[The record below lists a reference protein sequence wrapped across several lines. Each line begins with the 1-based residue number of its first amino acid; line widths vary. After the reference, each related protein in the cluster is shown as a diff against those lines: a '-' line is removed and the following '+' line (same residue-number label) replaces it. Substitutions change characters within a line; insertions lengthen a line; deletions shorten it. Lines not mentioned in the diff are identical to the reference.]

1 MKMYT
6 HAASL
11 FIVIWLTALQAHSQ
25 SVPQGINYQAV
36 ARNESGG
43 LLADQA
49 IHVKIALLDST
60 ASGTVLYEE
69 VHALTTNAFGLFNLV
84 IGQGDSLAGDF
95 NAIPWGDGA
104 KFLKVAIDQRGGNDF
119 IEMGTTQLLSVP
131 YALYA
136 AKSGEAASTPSLW
149 SHEANG
155 NTSFPGDVYIGDS
168 TDRFDGLSERLV
180 IRGQS
185 NTWHIGTENKE
196 DEFGVD
202 SGFFITQ
209 SDNSD
214 HSVHI
219 FENDMMLI
227 RKLHIKQSGP
237 TGLILQNEEL
247 GRGWLFGTQDD
258 GKLLLSEGTFSDAG
272 NSFTFPRLAITRA
285 GKVGLGNFNLD
296 DPTHELHLI
305 HASTGGGGA
314 TAGLKIENVAGNH
327 NWWSFYTT
335 NSSGELELYYK
346 GTIRGEFDPA
356 DGEYRRRSD
365 RRLKRSI
372 APLSPILDKVLQL
385 RPSTYY
391 FKDDENPV
399 SVSLGFIAQEV
410 QPLFPELTGYA
421 GGEEENIMT
430 LNYDGFS
437 VLAIKAIQEQQVL
450 IDQLQ
455 QRIETLEDQITDR

>member
-1 MKMYT
+1 MKMCT

-95 NAIPWGDGA
+95 NVIPWGDGA
-104 KFLKVAIDQRGGNDF
+104 KFLKVSIDQHGGNDF
-119 IEMGTTQLLSVP
+119 IEMGTAQLLSVP

-136 AKSGEAASTPSLW
+136 AKSGEATSTPSLW
-149 SHEANG
+149 SRESNS
-155 NTSFPGDVYIGDS
+155 NTSFPGDVYIGGS
-168 TDRFDGLSERLV
+168 TDASDAFSERLV
-180 IRGQS
+180 IRGRS
-185 NTWHIGTENKE
+185 NAWHLGTENK
-196 DEFGVD
+196 DGDFGVD
-202 SGFFITQ
+202 SGFFISQ

-214 HSVHI
+214 HSFHI
-219 FENDMMLI
+219 FENDMVLI
-227 RKLHIKQSGP
+227 RGLHIKQPAS

-247 GRGWLFGTQDD
+247 GRGWLVGTQSD
-258 GKLLLSEGTFSDAG
+258 GKLTFGEGTFTDGGS
-272 NSFTFPRLAITRA
+272 SFTSTRIAITPG
-285 GKVGLGNFNLD
+285 GKLGIGDFNLD
-296 DPTHELHLI
+296 DPTHELHLV
-305 HASTGGGGA
+305 HASTSGGGA
-314 TAGLKIENVAGNH
+314 TAGLKIENEASNH

-391 FKDDENPV
+391 FNDDENPV
-399 SVSLGFIAQEV
+399 RPSLGFIAQEV